1 MYGKIK
7 RLNKLFD
14 TRSNHTIIVPMDHGA
29 TVGPIKG
36 LDSLGETINQLE
48 NKFVN
53 GVVLCKGQLNDI
65 DIIKNCHVPII
76 VHLSNSS
83 LLSPSTNFKTLVG
96 SVEEAIAIGADAI
109 SVHINLGADNEHT
122 MLYDV
127 GKVADACFRW
137 GMPLLVMTYVRGNK
151 VQENP
156 DSIKLAARVA
166 QEIGAD
172 IVKVNY
178 TGDIES
184 FQEVVSGV
192 SIPVVAA
199 GGGYDD
205 PIGVLQTVNDIMTA
219 GASGISFG
227 RKVFQSTNP
236 TKITEALSM
245 IVHKTHSLEEAIG
258 HIQLSD
264 SYVEATTSF
273 RFSHK
278 CS

>member
-7 RLNKLFD
+7 RLDKIFD
-14 TRSNHTIIVPMDHGA
+14 AKSNHTIIVPMDHGA

-36 LDSLGETINQLE
+36 LNSLGDTLKHFKNE
-48 NKFVN
+48 FVN

-65 DIIKNCHVPII
+65 DIMKNCHVPII

-83 LLSPSTNFKTLVG
+83 LLSPFPNFKTLVG

-122 MLYDV
+122 MIHDV

-151 VQENP
+151 VTESP
-156 DSIKLAARVA
+156 DSIKLAARIS

-205 PIGVLQTVNDIMTA
+205 PISVIQTANDIMIA

-227 RKVFQSTNP
+227 RKVFQSMDP
-236 TKITEALSM
+236 TKLTEALSM
-245 IVHKTHSLEEAIG
+245 VVHKTHTLEEAIQ

-264 SYVEATTSF
+264 NYVEASASY
-273 RFSHK
+273 RLNQK